1 MFRNVIEYKTCGDL
15 LGAVKQALRRF
26 TPNGTCL
33 IKIEKINSQNKLV
46 EENLLI
52 TDGNVAIRISEVP
65 KEELNCLKNIFNEI
79 AIPYI
84 YQNNKWV
91 SILKDVD
98 YEDCIICQIEKLLK
112 KDE

>member
-33 IKIEKINSQNKLV
+33 IKIEEISLENKV
-46 EENLLI
+46 IEENLLI
-52 TDGNVAIRISEVP
+52 TDGNIAIRISEIP
-65 KEELNCLKNIFNEI
+65 NEELTKLKTIFNQI
-79 AIPYI
+79 AIPYV

-91 SILKDVD
+91 SILEDVD
-98 YEDCIICQIEKLLK
+98 YVECIIVRIENLLK
-112 KDE
+112 EN